1 MNTPY
6 EADVVAWS
14 QEQAAL
20 LREGR
25 FSEIDIANIARE
37 IDDVGKR
44 EKRELASRMAVLLAH
59 LLKWKLLPRYRGP
72 GCQRSIKEQRKA
84 IALHIKGTPS
94 LKVALDAPDWI
105 AIVWADAV
113 SFASQETQ
121 SDVLLEYD
129 IWGIE
134 QIVSQDFYPE

>member
-6 EADVVAWS
+6 ETDVLAWA

-25 FSEIDIANIARE
+25 FSEIDTANIAGE
-37 IDDVGKR
+37 IEDVGKS
-44 EKRELASRMAVLLAH
+44 EKRELAHRISVLLAN
-59 LLKWKLLPRYRGP
+59 LLKWKFQPGYRRP
-72 GCQRSIKEQRKA
+72 GWQRSIKEQRKA
-84 IALHIKGTPS
+84 IELHFKATPS
-94 LKVALDAPDWI
+94 LKVALDDPDWI

-113 SFASQETQ
+113 SSASQETQ
-121 SDVLLEYD
+121 SDVLLEYG
-129 IWGIE
+129 IWGME